1 MNYRDIA
8 GKIFK
13 QGKEKLNDMEVY
25 IENNKSIDISLFDGE
40 IDGYSIAESG
50 GLSLR
55 GTTNGSMGY
64 SYTEKVDESS
74 ISFLINEVFENAKF
88 IDSDVKEKILQP
100 AENYKQV
107 DNFNKNLEE
116 HPIEKKI
123 EFIKS
128 LEKEALLLDDRITSV
143 QKTAYQE
150 FDVGNYIINT
160 KGTDLSN
167 RVNGA
172 LAYISVI
179 AKDGEDTKTGMGFRI
194 LKDFS
199 GLDYREIAK
208 EAVDEAIAK
217 LGATPIKSGE
227 YPVLIRN
234 YTFASLLDAFSSIFS
249 ADNVQKD
256 LSLLKGK
263 IGKQVA
269 SGKVTLV
276 DNPHLKYGFR
286 SSGFDDEGSK
296 TIYKKIIDKG
306 TLTNYLYNSKTAKK
320 DGKESTG
327 NASRKSYKSSID
339 ISGTNCYL
347 EAGKETLQT
356 IISEIEYGLYIM
368 ELEGLHAGLNAVS
381 GDFSLSANGFLI
393 VDGEICR
400 PVNGIVVSGN
410 FFDLLKD
417 IDKIGND
424 LVYSSPFSLN
434 FGSPTVKIK
443 NLSVSGD

>member
-55 GTTNGSMGY
+55 GMTNGSMGY

-150 FDVGNYIINT
+150 FDVGKYIINT
-160 KGTDLSN
+160 KGMDLSN

-172 LAYISVI
+172 LVYISVI
-179 AKDGEDTKTGMGFRI
+179 AKDGEDTKTGMG
-194 LKDFS
+194 
-199 GLDYREIAK
+199 
-208 EAVDEAIAK
+208 
-217 LGATPIKSGE
+217 
-227 YPVLIRN
+227 
-234 YTFASLLDAFSSIFS
+234 
-249 ADNVQKD
+249 
-256 LSLLKGK
+256 
-263 IGKQVA
+263 
-269 SGKVTLV
+269 
-276 DNPHLKYGFR
+276 
-286 SSGFDDEGSK
+286 
-296 TIYKKIIDKG
+296 
-306 TLTNYLYNSKTAKK
+306 
-320 DGKESTG
+320 
-327 NASRKSYKSSID
+327 
-339 ISGTNCYL
+339 L
-347 EAGKETLQT
+347 E
-356 IISEIEYGLYIM
+356 
-368 ELEGLHAGLNAVS
+368 
-381 GDFSLSANGFLI
+381 F
-393 VDGEICR
+393 
-400 PVNGIVVSGN
+400 
-410 FFDLLKD
+410 
-417 IDKIGND
+417 
-424 LVYSSPFSLN
+424 
-434 FGSPTVKIK
+434 
-443 NLSVSGD
+443 